1 MKHLELT
8 FQTEDRKIKTLKLN
22 YASEALGLNEVQGAM
37 NRIAA
42 LNMFQHGGINLY
54 KVPVA
59 AKYVD
64 TNTET
69 IFDTRN
75 K

>member
-8 FQTEDRKIKTLKLN
+8 FQSEDRKIKTFKLN
-22 YASEALGLNEVQGAM
+22 YANEALGVNELQGAM

-42 LNMFQHGGINLY
+42 LNMFERDGIQLY

-59 AKYVD
+59 ARYVD
-64 TNTET
+64 TNTKI